1 MMKTVRFLTSIAAV
15 AVATAAIPFSAE
27 ASSNFEMRKKVVT
40 LSGIV
45 TSKDT
50 NQYITRGEF
59 ARMLVNASSYKES
72 ASATTSMAVF
82 NDVPASNEYAS
93 YIRIATNN
101 GWMKA
106 YLGGQFKPD
115 QQITLQEAA
124 RGVLALLGYT
134 NDDFAGDQ
142 NGARWNK
149 YTALDLGNE
158 ISKESTEVLTWTD
171 AINLFYNTLCAD
183 TKSGVAY
190 AKSLGY
196 EMSSDGEVNAL
207 SMMDNTM
214 KGPKLVKRSHRMDDA
229 VPFDLSDATFYLDGK
244 ISTLSAVK
252 QAKDSGFVVLY
263 YNTNSKT
270 IWAYSSEE
278 IGDTNQTGKVAI
290 EGEITGIY
298 YNSTDV
304 MTPSSVQLDNDES
317 VQFTLSSSDVQFAFS
332 IYGDYKVGDKV
343 VLICDA
349 TTNANGDVSYAVVDY
364 VEY

>member
-1 MMKTVRFLTSIAAV
+1 MTSVAAV

-82 NDVPASNEYAS
+82 HDVPASNEYAS

-106 YLGGQFKPD
+106 YLGGQFKPN

-158 ISKESTEVLTWTD
+158 ISKQSNEVLTWTD

-183 TKSGVAY
+183 TKNGTAY
-190 AKSLGY
+190 AKTLGY

-207 SMMDNTM
+207 SLRDNTM

-252 QAKDSGFVVLY
+252 QAKENGSVVLY

-270 IWAYSSEE
+270 VWAYSSEE
-278 IGDTNQTGKVAI
+278 IGGTNQTGKVAI

-304 MTPSSVQLDNDES
+304 MTPSSLQLDNDEN
-317 VQFTLSSSDVQFAFS
+317 VQFKLSSSDVQFAFS
-332 IYGDYKVGDKV
+332 IYGDYQVGDKI

-349 TTNANGDVSYAVVDY
+349 TTNADGDVSYTVVDY

>member
-1 MMKTVRFLTSIAAV
+1 MKKTVRFMTSVAAV

-40 LSGIV
+40 LSGIM

-59 ARMLVNASSYKES
+59 AGMLVNASSYKES

-149 YTALDLGNE
+149 YIALDLGNE
-158 ISKESTEVLTWTD
+158 ISKQSDEVLTWTD
-171 AINLFYNTLCAD
+171 AVNLFYNTLCAD
-183 TKSGVAY
+183 TKNGTAY
-190 AKSLGY
+190 AKTLGY

-207 SMMDNTM
+207 SLMDNTM

-252 QAKDSGFVVLY
+252 QAKDNGFVVLY

-270 IWAYSSEE
+270 VWAYSSEE
-278 IGDTNQTGKVAI
+278 IGGTNQTGKVAI
-290 EGEITGIY
+290 EGEITGFY

-304 MTPSSVQLDNDES
+304 MTPSSLQLDNDEN
-317 VQFTLSSSDVQFAFS
+317 VQFKLSSSDVQFAFS
-332 IYGDYKVGDKV
+332 IYGDYQVGDKI

-349 TTNANGDVSYAVVDY
+349 TTNADGDVSYTVVDY

>member
-1 MMKTVRFLTSIAAV
+1 MTSVAAV

-27 ASSNFEMRKKVVT
+27 ASS
-40 LSGIV
+40 IV

-82 NDVPASNEYAS
+82 HDVPASNEYAS

-158 ISKESTEVLTWTD
+158 ISKQSNEVLTWTD
-171 AINLFYNTLCAD
+171 AVNLFYNTLCAD
-183 TKSGVAY
+183 TKNGTAY
-190 AKSLGY
+190 AKTLGY

-207 SMMDNTM
+207 SLMDNTM

-252 QAKDSGFVVLY
+252 QAKENGFVVLY

-270 IWAYSSEE
+270 VWAYSSEE
-278 IGDTNQTGKVAI
+278 IGGTNQTGKVAI

-304 MTPSSVQLDNDES
+304 MTPSSLQLDNDEN
-317 VQFTLSSSDVQFAFS
+317 VQFKLSSSDVQFAFS
-332 IYGDYKVGDKV
+332 IYGDYQVGDKI

-349 TTNANGDVSYAVVDY
+349 TTNADGDVSYTVVDY

>member
-1 MMKTVRFLTSIAAV
+1 
-15 AVATAAIPFSAE
+15 
-27 ASSNFEMRKKVVT
+27 
-40 LSGIV
+40 
-45 TSKDT
+45 
-50 NQYITRGEF
+50 
-59 ARMLVNASSYKES
+59 
-72 ASATTSMAVF
+72 
-82 NDVPASNEYAS
+82 
-93 YIRIATNN
+93 
-101 GWMKA
+101 MKA

-158 ISKESTEVLTWTD
+158 ISKQSDEVLTWTD
-171 AINLFYNTLCAD
+171 AVNLFYNTLCAD
-183 TKSGVAY
+183 AKNGTVY
-190 AKSLGY
+190 AKTLGY

-207 SMMDNTM
+207 SLMDNTM

-252 QAKDSGFVVLY
+252 QAKDNGFVVLY

-270 IWAYSSEE
+270 VWAYSSEE
-278 IGDTNQTGKVAI
+278 IGGTNQTGKVAI

-304 MTPSSVQLDNDES
+304 MTPSSLQLDNDEN
-317 VQFTLSSSDVQFAFS
+317 VQFKLSSSDVQFVFS
-332 IYGDYKVGDKV
+332 IYGDYQVGDKV

-349 TTNANGDVSYAVVDY
+349 TTNADGDVSYTVVDY

>member
-1 MMKTVRFLTSIAAV
+1 M
-15 AVATAAIPFSAE
+15 
-27 ASSNFEMRKKVVT
+27 VT

-45 TSKDT
+45 TSKDIEPVH
-50 NQYITRGEF
+50 NQRGNL

-158 ISKESTEVLTWTD
+158 ISKQSDEVLTWTD
-171 AINLFYNTLCAD
+171 AVNLFYNTLCAD
-183 TKSGVAY
+183 AKNGTAY
-190 AKSLGY
+190 AKTLGY

-207 SMMDNTM
+207 SLMDNTM

-252 QAKDSGFVVLY
+252 QAKDNGFVVLY

-270 IWAYSSEE
+270 VWAYSSEE
-278 IGDTNQTGKVAI
+278 IGGTNQTGKVAI

-304 MTPSSVQLDNDES
+304 MTPSSLQLDNDEN
-317 VQFTLSSSDVQFAFS
+317 VQFKLSSSDVQFAFS
-332 IYGDYKVGDKV
+332 IYGDYQVGDKI
-343 VLICDA
+343 VLICDT
-349 TTNANGDVSYAVVDY
+349 TTNADGDVSYTVVDY

>member
-1 MMKTVRFLTSIAAV
+1 MMKTVRFMTSVAAV

-27 ASSNFEMRKKVVT
+27 ASSNFEMRRKVVS
-40 LSGIV
+40 LSGIM

-50 NQYITRGEF
+50 NQCITRGQF

-93 YIRIATNN
+93 YIRIATDN
-101 GWMKA
+101 GWMKS
-106 YLGGQFKPD
+106 YLGGLFKPE
-115 QQITLQEAA
+115 QEITLQEAA

-142 NGARWNK
+142 NGGRWNK
-149 YTALDLGNE
+149 YISLDLGDE
-158 ISKESTEVLTWTD
+158 IGKQSSEVLTWTD
-171 AINLFYNTLCAD
+171 AVNLFYNTLCAD
-183 TKSGVAY
+183 TKGGAAY
-190 AKSLGY
+190 AKMLGY

-207 SMMDNTM
+207 SLMDNTM
-214 KGPKLVKRSHRMDDA
+214 KGPKLVKKSHRMDDA
-229 VPFDLSDATFYLDGK
+229 VPFDLSEATFYLDGK
-244 ISTLSAVK
+244 IAQLESVK
-252 QAKDSGFVVLY
+252 QAKNNGFVVLY

-270 IWAYSSEE
+270 VWAYSSEE
-278 IGDTNQTGKVAI
+278 IGDTNGTGKVAI
-290 EGEITGIY
+290 QGEITGIF

-304 MTPSSVQLDNDES
+304 MTPSSVQLDDDES
-317 VQFTLSSSDVQFAFS
+317 VQFNLSSSDVQFAFS

-349 TTNANGDVSYAVVDY
+349 TQNASGDISYTVVDY

>member
-1 MMKTVRFLTSIAAV
+1 MKKTVRFMTSVAAV

-45 TSKDT
+45 TSKYT

-106 YLGGQFKPD
+106 YLGGQFKPN

-158 ISKESTEVLTWTD
+158 ISKQSDEVLTWTD
-171 AINLFYNTLCAD
+171 AVNLFYNTLCAD
-183 TKSGVAY
+183 TKNGTAY
-190 AKSLGY
+190 AKTLGY

-207 SMMDNTM
+207 SLMDNTM

-229 VPFDLSDATFYLDGK
+229 VPFDLSDATFYLDGN
-244 ISTLSAVK
+244 
-252 QAKDSGFVVLY
+252 GFVVLY

-270 IWAYSSEE
+270 VWAYSSEE
-278 IGDTNQTGKVAI
+278 IGGTNQTGKVAI

-304 MTPSSVQLDNDES
+304 MTPSSLQLDNDEN
-317 VQFTLSSSDVQFAFS
+317 VQFKLSSSDVQFAFS
-332 IYGDYKVGDKV
+332 IYGDYQVGDKI

-349 TTNANGDVSYAVVDY
+349 TTNADGDVSYTVVDY

>member
-1 MMKTVRFLTSIAAV
+1 MTSVAAV

-59 ARMLVNASSYKES
+59 ARMLVNASSYKEY

-158 ISKESTEVLTWTD
+158 ISKQSDEVLTWTD
-171 AINLFYNTLCAD
+171 AVNLFYNTLCAD
-183 TKSGVAY
+183 AKNGTAY
-190 AKSLGY
+190 AKTLGY

-207 SMMDNTM
+207 SLMDNTM

-252 QAKDSGFVVLY
+252 QAKDNGFVVLY
-263 YNTNSKT
+263 YKSV
-270 IWAYSSEE
+270 ILCLFYS
-278 IGDTNQTGKVAI
+278 A
-290 EGEITGIY
+290 
-298 YNSTDV
+298 
-304 MTPSSVQLDNDES
+304 
-317 VQFTLSSSDVQFAFS
+317 
-332 IYGDYKVGDKV
+332 
-343 VLICDA
+343 
-349 TTNANGDVSYAVVDY
+349 
-364 VEY
+364 

>member
-1 MMKTVRFLTSIAAV
+1 MTSVAAV

-72 ASATTSMAVF
+72 ASATSSITIFLLSQ
-82 NDVPASNEYAS
+82 ASHEYAS

-158 ISKESTEVLTWTD
+158 ISKQSDEVLTWTD
-171 AINLFYNTLCAD
+171 AVNLFYNTLCAD
-183 TKSGVAY
+183 TKNGTAY
-190 AKSLGY
+190 AKTLGY

-207 SMMDNTM
+207 SLMDNTM

-252 QAKDSGFVVLY
+252 QAKDNGFVVLY

-270 IWAYSSEE
+270 VWAYSSEE
-278 IGDTNQTGKVAI
+278 IGGTNQTGKVAI

-304 MTPSSVQLDNDES
+304 MTPSSLQLDNDEN
-317 VQFTLSSSDVQFAFS
+317 VQFKLSSSDVQFAFS
-332 IYGDYKVGDKV
+332 IYGDYQVGDKI

-349 TTNANGDVSYAVVDY
+349 TTNADGDVSYTVVDY

>member
-158 ISKESTEVLTWTD
+158 ISKQSDEVLTWTD
-171 AINLFYNTLCAD
+171 AVNLFYNTLCAD
-183 TKSGVAY
+183 TKNGTAY
-190 AKSLGY
+190 AKTLGY

-207 SMMDNTM
+207 SLMDNTM
-214 KGPKLVKRSHRMDDA
+214 KGPKLVKRSHRM
-229 VPFDLSDATFYLDGK
+229 DATFYLDGK

-252 QAKDSGFVVLY
+252 QAKDNGFVVLY

-270 IWAYSSEE
+270 VWAYSSEE
-278 IGDTNQTGKVAI
+278 IGGTNQTGKVAI

-304 MTPSSVQLDNDES
+304 MTPSSLQLDNDES

-349 TTNANGDVSYAVVDY
+349 TTNANGDVSYTVVDY

>member
-1 MMKTVRFLTSIAAV
+1 MTSVAAV

-106 YLGGQFKPD
+106 YLGGQFKPN

-158 ISKESTEVLTWTD
+158 ISKQSDEVLTWTD
-171 AINLFYNTLCAD
+171 AVNLFYNTLCAD
-183 TKSGVAY
+183 TKNGTAY
-190 AKSLGY
+190 AKTLGY

-207 SMMDNTM
+207 SLMDNAM

-252 QAKDSGFVVLY
+252 QAKDNGFVVLY

-270 IWAYSSEE
+270 VWAYSSEE
-278 IGDTNQTGKVAI
+278 IGGTNQTGKVAI
-290 EGEITGIY
+290 EGEITGMMRMFSLSCPAPMF
-298 YNSTDV
+298 N
-304 MTPSSVQLDNDES
+304 LHFL
-317 VQFTLSSSDVQFAFS
+317 FTAITRSAIKLS
-332 IYGDYKVGDKV
+332 
-343 VLICDA
+343 
-349 TTNANGDVSYAVVDY
+349 
-364 VEY
+364 